1 MPLEAGSQFGRFR
14 VVRQLGA
21 GAMGEVYLAEDPQIE
36 RLLAIKTVRILGGGE
51 EIEKGLRERL
61 AREAKAAGR
70 LVHPHVVTL
79 FEAGEIDGT
88 FYLAF
93 EYVEG
98 SDLAARMRRE
108 PPITIDEALRIVR
121 EAASGLAAAHRRG
134 IVHRDI
140 KPSNLL
146 LDADGVVKVTD
157 FGIAKLVDQSTAYT
171 SSGAI
176 VGTPQYLSPE
186 QVRSEPLDGRSD
198 LFSLGAV
205 LFELLAR
212 RRPFDGDT
220 ITSLM
225 YQILHQE
232 PASIADL
239 RPQVPSRLVSA
250 ISRLLA
256 KDREQR
262 FESGEALVEELDAI
276 ERELAEM
283 RDRPTM
289 IVPGEIAPS
298 LPAPVESAGAPVV
311 PATRTW
317 WLVGGMAAAALLVSG
332 AVFVGASVLRW
343 LDHRAEGALSVSS
356 TVVRDE
362 DAVRGREEEA
372 AEEPAQPAQETREDH
387 ATTAP
392 PVRAGDATSG
402 GDQGRAGGV
411 EDVEVGAPRRVVG
424 STITFNVSPPEA
436 ALVAQVRVDGL
447 PRGPASGSLMTLR
460 PGQHRVELVAAGFE
474 PVVVE
479 VDSRSGTASPTR
491 LELSMRRAASGR
503 E

>member
-14 VVRQLGA
+14 IVRQLGA

-36 RLLAIKTVRILGGGE
+36 RLLAIKTVRVLGGGE

-98 SDLAARMRRE
+98 SDLTARMRRE
-108 PPITIDEALRIVR
+108 PPITIDEAVRIVR
-121 EAASGLAAAHRRG
+121 EASAGLAAAHRRG

-146 LDADGVVKVTD
+146 VDADGVVKVTD

-205 LFELLAR
+205 LFELLTR
-212 RRPFDGDT
+212 RRPFDGDI

-232 PASIADL
+232 PPSIADL
-239 RPQVPSRLVSA
+239 RPQVPPRLVSA

-262 FESGEALVEELDAI
+262 FESGEALVEELAAI
-276 ERELAEM
+276 ERELADM

-289 IVPGEIAPS
+289 IVPEEIAPS
-298 LPAPVESAGAPVV
+298 PAPPVESAGAPVV
-311 PATRTW
+311 PATRRW
-317 WLVGGMAAAALLVSG
+317 WLVGGLAAAALLVSG

-343 LDHRAEGALSVSS
+343 LDDRRDGTPSESS
-356 TVVRDE
+356 TVGRDE
-362 DAVRGREEEA
+362 DAARGDEEEA
-372 AEEPAQPAQETREDH
+372 AEEPAQPAQETREDQ
-387 ATTAP
+387 ATA
-392 PVRAGDATSG
+392 S

-411 EDVEVGAPRRVVG
+411 EDEEVATPRRVVG
-424 STITFNVSPPEA
+424 STITFHVSPPEA

-460 PGQHRVELVAAGFE
+460 PGQHRVELLAAGFE

-491 LELSMRRAASGR
+491 LELSMRRALSGR
-503 E
+503 Q